1 MSVSMPAVAIRCA
14 FITAPRTWVY
24 TYPTGSGTCFQS
36 FYSVMLPR
44 NAPTLAIR
52 YPLCPIQANMCGT
65 YSALP
70 SCTPLWRRM
79 Q

>member
-36 FYSVMLPR
+36 FYSVTLLR

-52 YPLCPIQANMCGT
+52 YSLRRIQANMCGT
-65 YSALP
+65 
-70 SCTPLWRRM
+70 
-79 Q
+79 